1 MPSRDTLLLPDV
13 LTADDNLEMPP
24 MPDTSFLFD
33 MDDDTL
39 NTPRK
44 RRAGSRDINLADEFN
59 NSQYLQNSMMM
70 SPSKHNDEDVILED
84 DLGLELDFG
93 EDMDMTVEMGRDA
106 PAPRELGDDIGD
118 TALDIFSKDKDN
130 TILANNGRE
139 QSVQV
144 SVLGDDDGFRFQDD
158 DGDIDM
164 SAFPTGG
171 EDTTALLNNQNSVIP
186 GRERISESPLSDIDP
201 DQERQLEEDVT
212 AINMSQFNPEQ
223 SPSHLEEEEVMRKAP
238 LRTKRMKLLKA
249 DEETMISS
257 SAIKAQQADR
267 SKILKPES
275 FLPRDPDV
283 FALTEMAR
291 TGAFVTDILNDGR
304 SITWAPELR
313 GLLSIESVM
322 RAANQS
328 KRKRGEQT
336 EDISDDEGAGLNKSK
351 SPRLQ
356 LELDLGEE
364 DQFNISAHGGLGVAE
379 VVEDGTI
386 MEIPAHNPE
395 DDQGFQMNFGEDE
408 ADTSRPESRRDGS
421 MVPSIEGGYDEA
433 NGFDTTTAP
442 LIHPEDSGPISLGT
456 THAVHLLRERFGPEA
471 ANSPNKR
478 KNANVV
484 FQDLLPE
491 ATTSKA
497 DATKMFFEVLVLATK
512 DAIKVEQKREAVG
525 GPIKIRGKRGLWGAW
540 AEKEAG
546 GQIDELSRMDE
557 IMERARSVATTA

>member
-13 LTADDNLEMPP
+13 LTAEDNLEMPP
-24 MPDTSFLFD
+24 MPDISFLTE

-59 NSQYLQNSMMM
+59 NSQYLQNSIMM
-70 SPSKHNDEDVILED
+70 SPNKHNDEDVILED

-93 EDMDMTVEMGRDA
+93 EESLTMEMGRDA
-106 PAPRELGDDIGD
+106 PAARDLADDIGD
-118 TALDIFSKDKDN
+118 TQLDIFGKDKDA
-130 TILANNGRE
+130 TLLGNNGRE

-144 SVLGDDDGFRFQDD
+144 SVLGDDDGFRFQDE

-164 SAFPTGG
+164 SAFPIGDDATS
-171 EDTTALLNNQNSVIP
+171 LLNQQPVIP
-186 GRERISESPLSDIDP
+186 SRERISESPLSDIDP
-201 DQERQLEEDVT
+201 AQERQLEEDVT
-212 AINMSQFNPEQ
+212 LINQSQFNPEESEMQ
-223 SPSHLEEEEVMRKAP
+223 EEEVFRAP
-238 LRTKRMKLLKA
+238 ALRTKKMKLLKA

-283 FALTEMAR
+283 FALTEMYR

-304 SITWAPELR
+304 SMTWAPELR

-322 RAANQS
+322 KAANQS
-328 KRKRGEQT
+328 KRKRGEDVD
-336 EDISDDEGAGLNKSK
+336 EIEDDEGAGLNKSK

-364 DQFNISAHGGLGVAE
+364 DAFNISAHGGLGAAQSAA
-379 VVEDGTI
+379 DGSI
-386 MEIPAHNPE
+386 LDIPAM
-395 DDQGFQMNFGEDE
+395 DDEPLQMNFDED
-408 ADTSRPESRRDGS
+408 ADLSRPVSNRGGS
-421 MVPSIEGGYDEA
+421 VVPSIEGDA
-433 NGFDTTTAP
+433 NDQTNGFDTTTAP
-442 LIHPEDSGPISLGT
+442 LVHPEDSGPVSLGT
-456 THAVHLLRERFGPEA
+456 THAVHLLRERFGDEA

-478 KNANVV
+478 RAANVV

-512 DAIKVEQKREAVG
+512 DAIKVDQKRETVG

-540 AEKEAG
+540 AEREAG
-546 GQIDELSRMDE
+546 GQIDEELRAMDE
-557 IMERARSVATTA
+557 VMERARGVAISA

>member
-13 LTADDNLEMPP
+13 LTAEDNLEMPP
-24 MPDTSFLFD
+24 MPDISFLTE

-70 SPSKHNDEDVILED
+70 SPNKHNDEDVILED

-93 EDMDMTVEMGRDA
+93 EEGLTVEMGRDA
-106 PAPRELGDDIGD
+106 PAARDLGDDIGD
-118 TALDIFSKDKDN
+118 TQLDIFGKDKDA
-130 TILANNGRE
+130 TLLGNNARE

-144 SVLGDDDGFRFQDD
+144 SVLGDDDGFHFQDE

-164 SAFPTGG
+164 SAFPIGDDATS
-171 EDTTALLNNQNSVIP
+171 LLHQQSVIP
-186 GRERISESPLSDIDP
+186 GRGRISESPLSDIDP
-201 DQERQLEEDVT
+201 EQERQLEEDVT
-212 AINMSQFNPEQ
+212 LINQSQFNPEESEMQ
-223 SPSHLEEEEVMRKAP
+223 QEEVFRAP
-238 LRTKRMKLLKA
+238 ALRTKKMKLLKA

-267 SKILKPES
+267 SKILKSES

-283 FALTEMAR
+283 FALTEMYR

-304 SITWAPELR
+304 SMTWAPELR

-322 RAANQS
+322 KAANQS
-328 KRKRGEQT
+328 KRKRGQDVDEI
-336 EDISDDEGAGLNKSK
+336 EDDEGAGLNKSK

-364 DQFNISAHGGLGVAE
+364 DAFNISAHVGLGAAE
-379 VVEDGTI
+379 PAANGSILD
-386 MEIPAHNPE
+386 IPAM
-395 DDQGFQMNFGEDE
+395 DDEPIQMNFDED
-408 ADTSRPESRRDGS
+408 ADLSRPVSNRGGS
-421 MVPSIEGGYDEA
+421 VVPSIEGDA
-433 NGFDTTTAP
+433 NDQTNGFDTTTAP
-442 LIHPEDSGPISLGT
+442 LVHPEDSGPVSLGT
-456 THAVHLLRERFGPEA
+456 THAVHLLRDCFGDEA

-478 KNANVV
+478 KAANVV

-512 DAIKVEQKREAVG
+512 DAIKVDQKRETVG

-546 GQIDELSRMDE
+546 GQIDEELRAMDE
-557 IMERARSVATTA
+557 VMERARGVAISA

>member
-24 MPDTSFLFD
+24 MPDTSFLFE

-70 SPSKHNDEDVILED
+70 SPNKHNEEDVILED

-93 EDMDMTVEMGRDA
+93 EDLDMTVEMGRDA

-118 TALDIFSKDKDN
+118 TQLDIFGKGKDN
-130 TILANNGRE
+130 TILGNNERG
-139 QSVQV
+139 QSVQF
-144 SVLGDDDGFRFQDD
+144 SVLGDDDGFRFQGE

-164 SAFPTGG
+164 SANFPIGG
-171 EDTTALLNNQNSVIP
+171 DDTTALLNQNNSVIP

-201 DQERQLEEDVT
+201 DQERQVEEDVT
-212 AINMSQFNPEQ
+212 LINQSQFNPEE
-223 SPSHLEEEEVMRKAP
+223 SELREEEVFRAP
-238 LRTKRMKLLKA
+238 ALRTKKMKLLKP
-249 DEETMISS
+249 DDDTMISS

-283 FALTEMAR
+283 FALVEMQR
-291 TGAFVTDILNDGR
+291 TGGFVTDILNDGR
-304 SITWAPELR
+304 SMTWAPELR

-322 RAANQS
+322 RAANAQ
-328 KRKRGEQT
+328 KRKRGEDVD
-336 EDISDDEGAGLNKSK
+336 EISEDEGANGPNKSK

-364 DQFNISAHGGLGVAE
+364 DQFNISAHGGLGAE
-379 VVEDGTI
+379 EVQADGTI
-386 MEIPAHNPE
+386 LEMPAHE
-395 DDQGFQMNFGEDE
+395 QDDQGFQMNFDEED
-408 ADTSRPESRRDGS
+408 ANVSRPESRRDDS
-421 MVPSIEGGYDEA
+421 MVPSIEGEDHT
-433 NGFDTTTAP
+433 NNFDITSAP
-442 LIHPEDSGPISLGT
+442 LVHPEDSGPVSLGT
-456 THAVHLLRERFGPEA
+456 THAVHLLRERFGSEA
-471 ANSPNKR
+471 ANSPEKR
-478 KNANVV
+478 KKANVV

-491 ATTSKA
+491 GTTTKA

-512 DAIKVEQKREAVG
+512 DAIKVDQKRETVG
-525 GPIKIRGKRGLWGAW
+525 GPIKIRGKRGLWGSW

-546 GQIDELSRMDE
+546 GQIDEELRAMDE
-557 IMERARSVATTA
+557 VMERARGVAVGA

>member
-13 LTADDNLEMPP
+13 LTAEDNLEMPP
-24 MPDTSFLFD
+24 MPDISFLTE

-39 NTPRK
+39 NTPRT

-70 SPSKHNDEDVILED
+70 SPNKHNDEDVILED

-93 EDMDMTVEMGRDA
+93 EEDLTIEMGRDA
-106 PAPRELGDDIGD
+106 PAARDLGDDIGD
-118 TALDIFSKDKDN
+118 TQLDIFGKDKDA
-130 TILANNGRE
+130 TLLGSNGRE

-144 SVLGDDDGFRFQDD
+144 SVLGDDDGFRFQDE

-164 SAFPTGG
+164 SAFPIGDDATS
-171 EDTTALLNNQNSVIP
+171 LLNQQSVIP
-186 GRERISESPLSDIDP
+186 GRGRISESPLSDINP
-201 DQERQLEEDVT
+201 EQERQLEEDVT
-212 AINMSQFNPEQ
+212 LINQSQFNPEE
-223 SPSHLEEEEVMRKAP
+223 SHLEEEEIFRAP
-238 LRTKRMKLLKA
+238 ALRTKKMKLLKA

-304 SITWAPELR
+304 SMTWAPELR

-322 RAANQS
+322 KAANQA
-328 KRKRGEQT
+328 KRKRGEDVDEIT
-336 EDISDDEGAGLNKSK
+336 DDEGAGPNKSK

-364 DQFNISAHGGLGVAE
+364 DAFNISAHGGLGAAE
-379 VVEDGTI
+379 PAADESILD
-386 MEIPAHNPE
+386 IPAME
-395 DDQGFQMNFGEDE
+395 DDAPIQMNFDEE
-408 ADTSRPESRRDGS
+408 ADLSRPVSNRGGS
-421 MVPSIEGGYDEA
+421 VVPSIEGDVNDQT

-442 LIHPEDSGPISLGT
+442 LVHPEDSGPVSLGT
-456 THAVHLLRERFGPEA
+456 THAVHLLRERFGGEA

-478 KNANVV
+478 KAANVV

-512 DAIKVEQKREAVG
+512 DAIKVDQKRETVG

-540 AEKEAG
+540 AEREAG
-546 GQIDELSRMDE
+546 GQIDEELRAMDE
-557 IMERARSVATTA
+557 VMERARDVAISA

>member
-13 LTADDNLEMPP
+13 LTAEDNLEMPP
-24 MPDTSFLFD
+24 MPDISFLTE

-44 RRAGSRDINLADEFN
+44 RRAGSRDINLVDEFN
-59 NSQYLQNSMMM
+59 NSQYLQNSMMI
-70 SPSKHNDEDVILED
+70 SPNKHNDEDVILED

-93 EDMDMTVEMGRDA
+93 EEGFTVEMGRDA
-106 PAPRELGDDIGD
+106 PAARDLGDDIGD
-118 TALDIFSKDKDN
+118 TQLDIFSKEKDA
-130 TILANNGRE
+130 TLLGNNGRE

-144 SVLGDDDGFRFQDD
+144 SVLGDDDGFRFQDE

-164 SAFPTGG
+164 SAFPIGDDATS
-171 EDTTALLNNQNSVIP
+171 LLNQQPVIP
-186 GRERISESPLSDIDP
+186 GRQRISESPLSDIDP
-201 DQERQLEEDVT
+201 EHERQLEEDVT
-212 AINMSQFNPEQ
+212 LINQSQFN
-223 SPSHLEEEEVMRKAP
+223 LEESEMQEEEVFRAP
-238 LRTKRMKLLKA
+238 ALRTKKMKLLKA

-267 SKILKPES
+267 SKILKAES

-304 SITWAPELR
+304 SMTWAPELR

-322 RAANQS
+322 KAANQA
-328 KRKRGEQT
+328 KRKRGEDVD
-336 EDISDDEGAGLNKSK
+336 EIEDDEGAGLKKSK

-364 DQFNISAHGGLGVAE
+364 DAFNISAHGGLGAAE
-379 VVEDGTI
+379 PQADGSI
-386 MEIPAHNPE
+386 LDIPDME
-395 DDQGFQMNFGEDE
+395 DDAPIQMFDEE
-408 ADTSRPESRRDGS
+408 ADVSRPVSNRGGS
-421 MVPSIEGGYDEA
+421 VVPSIEGDA
-433 NGFDTTTAP
+433 NDQTNGFDTTTAP
-442 LIHPEDSGPISLGT
+442 LVHPEDSGPVSLGT
-456 THAVHLLRERFGPEA
+456 THAVHLLRERFGDEA
-471 ANSPNKR
+471 ANSPSKR
-478 KNANVV
+478 KAANVV

-512 DAIKVEQKREAVG
+512 DAIKVDQKRESVG

-540 AEKEAG
+540 ADRK
-546 GQIDELSRMDE
+546 
-557 IMERARSVATTA
+557 SVV